1 MFWFYRLNLLTVA
14 LCYAL
19 VVLGAFVRLSDAGL
33 GCPDWPGCYGQIAVP
48 QAARAVDQAKA
59 SFPQRPL
66 EPPKAWKEMIHRYF
80 AGIVGLLI
88 AVLTVWA
95 WGHPR
100 LPRALATAVAL
111 VVIAQIVFGALTVT
125 MKVNPLIVTTHLLL
139 GLTTLSLLWWM
150 WLDSFG
156 RSHELSAAVR
166 DVSSAKSQREP
177 RSERQVWFALQA
189 QDRSVEIQGEKS
201 PLGFRLLATVGL
213 LMLGMQIFLGGWTST
228 NYAALACP
236 DFPTCLG
243 HFTPATELSRAFT
256 LWHGSRL
263 NYEYGILDVAARA
276 TVHLVH
282 RYGALALCV
291 ILGALAMRLFAQR
304 GSPLWRRL
312 GFALLGALALQLLI
326 GIGLIEMHL
335 PLWLADMHNAGAA
348 LLLLTM
354 LAVNHFVWRDSLR
367 HSLSNTAQ
375 VKIGAR

>member
-48 QAARAVDQAKA
+48 QAAQAVDQAQA
-59 SFPQRPL
+59 AFPQQPL
-66 EPPKAWKEMIHRYF
+66 EAPKAWKEMIHRYL

-88 AVLTVWA
+88 AALAVWA
-95 WGHPR
+95 WSNPQ
-100 LPRALATAVAL
+100 LPRALASMVVL
-111 VVIAQIVFGALTVT
+111 VVITQIVFGALTVT

-150 WLDSFG
+150 WLGSFS
-156 RSHELSAAVR
+156 RLRALSAE
-166 DVSSAKSQREP
+166 SSQAALRREP
-177 RSERQVWFALQA
+177 RSERQVWFALQSPDA
-189 QDRSVEIQGEKS
+189 AREVTTEKS
-201 PLGFRLLATVGL
+201 PLVLRLLATLGL
-213 LMLGMQIFLGGWTST
+213 LMLAMQIFLGGWTST

-243 HFTPATELSRAFT
+243 HFTPATGLSRAFT

-282 RYGALALCV
+282 RYGALLV
-291 ILGALAMRLFAQR
+291 SLILGALVLSLLTQR

-312 GFALLGALALQLLI
+312 GFALLGALAMQVLI
-326 GIGLIEMHL
+326 GIGLVEMHL

-354 LAVNHFVWRDSLR
+354 LAVNHVVWRDSWR
-367 HSLSNTAQ
+367 RSLSNAAQ